1 MTEPTTPHND
11 QVDPETPQET
21 PEETPRHEVKRPWP
35 VEEGSDSDPT
45 KPHVPLIVVGV
56 DGSDDGLRAVRFG
69 ANTAKR
75 HDAELMLVNAV
86 DDTLMAGAWGVVYD
100 PEVLQAAG
108 ITANEEAKAL
118 ALEIGLDPSHLK
130 TEVVMGSPGGVMA
143 RLSEVADL
151 VVVGR
156 RAASGLERMFVG
168 STSVAVVANASC
180 PVIVISAAAHPDPVG
195 SKGVVGVGL
204 QTSPGSE
211 TILKAGFQQAQ
222 RLGSRLEIV
231 HAVQPPVGLFSRRL
245 SPSQLDEQL
254 RFAQG
259 GIEAIAQGIAPDFPE
274 VVYDVQVAADSP
286 INELVS
292 RSANYDLLVLGVGES
307 TIPGFGLGGLL
318 RGLMAHAECP
328 LFITHG

>member
-1 MTEPTTPHND
+1 MTEPIDTNTDQATQGDNPVPPTAAPEGAAQTT
-11 QVDPETPQET
+11 
-21 PEETPRHEVKRPWP
+21 R
-35 VEEGSDSDPT
+35 S
-45 KPHVPLIVVGV
+45 PLVIVGV
-56 DGSDDGLRAVRFG
+56 DGSDDGLRAVRF
-69 ANTAKR
+69 ATNTVIR
-75 HDAELMLVNAV
+75 HGGDLMLVNAV

-108 ITANEEAKAL
+108 VTANEQAKGL
-118 ALEIGLDPSHLK
+118 ALELGLDPARLK

-168 STSVAVVANASC
+168 STSVAVVANSSC
-180 PVIVISAAAHPDPVG
+180 PVVVISAAAHPDPVG
-195 SKGVVGVGL
+195 SRGLVGVGL
-204 QTSPGSE
+204 QASPGSE
-211 TILKAGFQQAQ
+211 TTLKAGFEQAAM
-222 RLGSRLEIV
+222 LGSTLEIV
-231 HAVQPPVGLFSRRL
+231 HAVQPPVGLFSRKL
-245 SPSQLDEQL
+245 SPTQLDEQL

-259 GIEAIAQGIAPDFPE
+259 GIEAIAKGLAGQYPGVE
-274 VVYDVQVAADSP
+274 YTVQVSASSP

-292 RSANYDLLVLGVGES
+292 RSAHYDLLVLGTGEP

>member
-1 MTEPTTPHND
+1 MTENNADNADRQAQAPSDEP
-11 QVDPETPQET
+11 T
-21 PEETPRHEVKRPWP
+21 PEA
-35 VEEGSDSDPT
+35 GA
-45 KPHVPLIVVGV
+45 KPDEKKLPLIIVGV

-69 ANTAKR
+69 ANAAVR
-75 HDAELMLVNAV
+75 HNAELMLVNAV

-108 ITANEEAKAL
+108 VTANEQAKGI
-118 ALEIGLDPSHLK
+118 ALEVGLPAERLK
-130 TEVVMGSPGGVMA
+130 TEVVMGSPGGVMS

-180 PVIVISAAAHPDPVG
+180 PVVVISAAAHPFPIG

-204 QTSPGSE
+204 QTTPGSE
-211 TILKAGFQQAQ
+211 ATLKAGFAQARQ
-222 RLGSRLEIV
+222 FGARLEIV
-231 HAVQPPVGLFSRRL
+231 HAVQPPVGLFSRKL
-245 SPSQLDEQL
+245 SPTQLDEQV
-254 RFAQG
+254 RFARG
-259 GIEAIAQGIAPDFPE
+259 GIEALAEDVAKDFPDVTYE
-274 VVYDVQVAADSP
+274 VQVAADSP

-292 RSANYDLLVLGVGES
+292 RSRSFDMLVLGVGES
-307 TIPGFGLGGLL
+307 SIPGFGLGGLM

-328 LFITHG
+328 LYITRG

>member
-1 MTEPTTPHND
+1 MTENNIPMDEQTPA
-11 QVDPETPQET
+11 PQEIHDDAYT
-21 PEETPRHEVKRPWP
+21 APQADGQAAEAKAPDAAQEQR
-35 VEEGSDSDPT
+35 
-45 KPHVPLIVVGV
+45 HVPLVVVGV
-56 DGSDDGLRAVRFG
+56 DGSDDGLRAVRVG
-69 ANTAKR
+69 ANTVIR
-75 HDAELMLVNAV
+75 HGGELMLINAV
-86 DDTLMAGAWGVVYD
+86 VDTLMAGAWGVVYD

-108 ITANEEAKAL
+108 VTANEQAKAL
-118 ALEIGLDPSHLK
+118 ALELGLAPDRLK

-180 PVIVISAAAHPDPVG
+180 PVVVISAAAHPTPVG
-195 SKGVVGVGL
+195 TKGVVGVGL
-204 QTSPGSE
+204 QTSPGGE
-211 TILKAGFQQAQ
+211 ATLKAAFEQAK

-231 HAVQPPVGLFSRRL
+231 HAVQPPVGIFSRKL
-245 SPSQLDEQL
+245 SPAQLDEQL

-259 GIEAIAQGIAPDFPE
+259 GIEALAEGLAKSFPE
-274 VVYDVQVAADSP
+274 VEYEVLVAADSP

-292 RSANYDLLVLGVGES
+292 RSASYDLLVLGVGES
-307 TIPGFGLGGLL
+307 SIPGFGLGGLL

-328 LFITHG
+328 LYITRG